1 MSKEPRAE
9 RPGAIVIGASG
20 GIGAALAR
28 ELAGRGYG
36 VALVGRRH
44 DALEQ
49 LCREINAARSTDEQ
63 AVPAAR
69 AYQHNV
75 TDGETAPALFD
86 AIRRDLGAGGS
97 ELHAV
102 VYAAGV
108 MPAGTRG
115 AWSFDEEHAT
125 IETNLTGAI
134 RWLDLAAETVRRIG
148 RGTVVGISS
157 VAGDRG
163 RKGNSAYMAS
173 KAGLSV
179 YLESLRYRLH
189 GTGVRVVTV
198 KPGYVA
204 TSMTA
209 GLKLPR
215 PLVVAPE
222 VVARRV
228 ARLCEGGPT
237 VAYVPGYWRIIM
249 TVVRAVPAAMMPRLP
264 I

>member
-28 ELAGRGYG
+28 ELTGRGYS

-44 DALEQ
+44 DALEP
-49 LCREINAARSTDEQ
+49 LCREINAARSADEQ
-63 AVPAAR
+63 SVPAAR

-75 TDGETAPALFD
+75 TDGETASALFD

-97 ELHAV
+97 ELRAV

-108 MPAGTRG
+108 MPGGTRG
-115 AWSFDEEHAT
+115 AWSFDDERAA

-134 RWLDLAAETVRRIG
+134 RWLDLAAEAFRRIG

-204 TSMTA
+204 TPMTA
-209 GLKLPR
+209 GMKLPK

-222 VVARRV
+222 VVAQRI

-249 TVVRAVPAAMMPRLP
+249 AVVRAVPAALMPRLP